1 MNVRKYLTTHKKFRD
16 RMIPQSIA
24 LHKRRF
30 CSSAFNFL
38 ATNNLVQAVEAGSQS
53 WGVYG
58 VGNLSSDSQ
67 WKKLSENIINRID
80 VEKESIENINTALR
94 ILSDRNVSIG
104 SFWSEL
110 FEKKLDQR
118 IKVEKLKMTDLISLI
133 SNCNAV
139 DFRSEVVIDKLISG
153 LLENE
158 TVWVIAPDEL
168 SRVAQV
174 IADSFTQNRQL
185 FTEISNRV
193 TMEVSEFETDQLV
206 SVVESFS
213 KINFTNSEM
222 LRVVLKRV
230 VDEWPQT
237 SLPAK
242 MRLADATSKLRY
254 RSDTFFRELASEIL
268 VDSAKCQ
275 INLIASFLVS
285 MKRLKMESGST
296 AWWDRE
302 RDVNALIGLIRDGFL
317 PEAIAGMDGKGI
329 ANCIQ
334 VLKVSNDK
342 RSCNAIFGRL
352 KHLLAQDPLSRSHRY
367 LAVITETLAKGVQ
380 QSPGTNGDDLRWI
393 AEWLCG
399 NVYILPV
406 HDIATINRAIAKM
419 GFRDHNYHKIWIP
432 YYLER
437 INEITKDDITLISDN
452 YNSIGMND
460 TVMGGR
466 HFFYRLGKR
475 FQELTADTT
484 GDEEVAVARK
494 FRTMQRLG

>member
-1 MNVRKYLTTHKKFRD
+1 
-16 RMIPQSIA
+16 MIPQSIA
-24 LHKRRF
+24 LHKRRC
-30 CSSAFNFL
+30 CSSAFELL
-38 ATNNLVQAVEAGSQS
+38 ATNNLVHAVETGAKS

-58 VGNLSSDSQ
+58 VGNSSSDSQ
-67 WKKLSENIINRID
+67 WKKLSENIMNRID
-80 VEKESIENINTALR
+80 VEKEPIENINRALR
-94 ILSDRNVSIG
+94 ILSENNVVIG

-118 IKVEKLKMTDLISLI
+118 IKVEKLKMTDLSSLI

-139 DFRSEVVIDKLISG
+139 DFRSEAVIDKLIAG

-206 SVVESFS
+206 SIVESFS
-213 KINFTNSEM
+213 KINFTNGEM

-230 VDEWPQT
+230 VDNWPQT

-242 MRLADATSKLRY
+242 VRLADATSKLRY
-254 RSDTFFRELASEIL
+254 RSDTFFRKLASDML
-268 VDSAKCQ
+268 ADSANCQ

-302 RDVNALIGLIRDGFL
+302 RDVNAFISLIREESL
-317 PEAIAGMDGKGI
+317 PAAIAEMDGKGI

-342 RSCNAIFGRL
+342 RICNAVFGRL
-352 KHLLAQDPLSRSHRY
+352 KHLLTQDPLSRSHRY
-367 LAVITETLAKGVQ
+367 LAVITETLARGVRE
-380 QSPGTNGDDLRWI
+380 SPGAHGDDLRWI

-399 NVYILPV
+399 NVYILTV

-419 GFRDHNYHKIWIP
+419 GFRDHNYHRIWVP

-437 INEITKDDITLISDN
+437 ITEITKDDITLISDN

-475 FQELTADTT
+475 FQELTVDTT
-484 GDEEVAVARK
+484 GDKEVSFTRK
-494 FRTMQRLG
+494 YRTMQRLG